1 MSIQN
6 GKGLFGR
13 AKFIVLSVRTS
24 LGQSQFI
31 VRSDKD
37 LPVHATRVWLKTS
50 QSMWLYFQSETQAI
64 ETKVQHLVA
73 PIALAT
79 KPFELQLD
87 CKAEFRFTSA
97 AKP

>member
-37 LPVHATRVWLKTS
+37 LPVHATRV
-50 QSMWLYFQSETQAI
+50 
-64 ETKVQHLVA
+64 
-73 PIALAT
+73 
-79 KPFELQLD
+79 
-87 CKAEFRFTSA
+87 
-97 AKP
+97 